1 MWVLIRVVT
10 CAAFSAGLIAFGAA
24 RAVPPGSASFTAAAT
39 CEFRA
44 LAAQHPDRRLRN
56 GDTLAGRLCPPQLLP
71 REYEAARDVIDLDPE
86 SYAGYFYVNART
98 RYIDARLTKAIV
110 EGAVQVVILGAG
122 FDSRAYRFHDAHPK
136 IAFFEV
142 DLPATI
148 DAKRRALERAL
159 GAVPGYVR
167 YVPLDFD
174 TQTLQSALARAGYEP
189 AARSFFILEGVTMYV
204 SEGGVGATLDFIGQ
218 YAAAGS
224 RVVYDYILRRVAE
237 GHYDGLYAARKQ
249 ALGVASAG
257 EPFVTGWTPQEA
269 AKFAQ
274 QHGLAVREELDAAAL
289 TRNYLAGSDGKP
301 DGRIPEWYH
310 VIEAEV
316 RKGRR
321 KPS

>member
-1 MWVLIRVVT
+1 MWVLTRAVT

-44 LAAQHPDRRLRN
+44 LAAQHHDRRLRN
-56 GDTLAGRLCPPQLLP
+56 GDTLAGQLCPPTLLP
-71 REYEAARDVIDLDPE
+71 REYEAARDVIDVDPE

-98 RYIDARLTKAIV
+98 RYIDARLTKAIA
-110 EGAVQVVILGAG
+110 EGAVQVVVLGAG
-122 FDSRAYRFHDAHPK
+122 FDSRAYRFHRAHPK

-167 YVPLDFD
+167 YVPFDFD

-218 YAAAGS
+218 NAADGS

-249 ALGVASAG
+249 ALGVASVG

-301 DGRIPEWYH
+301 DGRIPEWYR

-316 RKGRR
+316 R
-321 KPS
+321 

>member
-1 MWVLIRVVT
+1 MWVLTRAVT
-10 CAAFSAGLIAFGAA
+10 CAAFAAGLIAFGAA

-56 GDTLAGRLCPPQLLP
+56 GDTLAGQLCPPTLLP
-71 REYEAARDVIDLDPE
+71 REYEAARDVIDVDPE
-86 SYAGYFYVNART
+86 SYAGYFYINART
-98 RYIDARLTKAIV
+98 RYIDARLTKAIA
-110 EGAVQVVILGAG
+110 EGAVQVVVLGAG
-122 FDSRAYRFHDAHPK
+122 FDSRAYRFHRAHPK

-148 DAKRRALERAL
+148 DAKRRALGRAL

-167 YVPLDFD
+167 YVPFDFD
-174 TQTLQSALARAGYEP
+174 TQTLQSALAGAGYEP

-204 SEGGVGATLDFIGQ
+204 SEGGVGATLDFIGRN
-218 YAAAGS
+218 AAAGS

-237 GHYDGLYAARKQ
+237 GHYDDLYAARKQ
-249 ALGVASAG
+249 ALGVASVG

-269 AKFAQ
+269 ATFAQ

-301 DGRIPEWYH
+301 DGRIPEWYR

-316 RKGRR
+316 R
-321 KPS
+321 